1 MGFIY
6 LYSIEYY
13 HLRDD
18 ELTIEGH
25 VHGVPRPVV
34 TWWRGAFQVKPSYKF
49 TMLEEAHGVCKL
61 LIYKPGNKD
70 SGTYTLKAINSIGEA
85 QINQLV
91 EVAKN
96 LHYHVPGIFHARDR
110 IQLDSLKQAKV
121 AMDAA
126 LKSKAESDQ
135 KRAEIEAEQQR
146 VQAARAPPEPLI
158 PAKQKL
164 QFATQLRDRMALE
177 GTTVKFAA
185 TVIGPDP
192 NTRWM
197 KDDKWLVMSENIK
210 NLSEEGKAIIQ
221 INNVTSADSGVY
233 KCVAKNDQS
242 EIETSCYFKVYA
254 AQADGDESEPIFALP
269 LRGIFTL
276 QSLYICF
283 GICICSCIYESYV
296 FLHLHLHPLRFVLSS
311 SFFCYNANTSISQN
325 SKLIV
330 FQRSQFSIEVDRV

>member
-1 MGFIY
+1 MLHSPICI
-6 LYSIEYY
+6 LEYY

-70 SGTYTLKAINSIGEA
+70 SGIYTLRANNSVGEA
-85 QINQLV
+85 QINHTV

-96 LHYHVPGIFHARDR
+96 RHYHVPGIFHARDK
-110 IQLDSLKQAKV
+110 IQLDSLKQARKS
-121 AMDAA
+121 MDEA
-126 LKSKAESDQ
+126 LRSKAESDQ

-146 VQAARAPPEPLI
+146 VAAARAPPEPLV

-164 QFATQLRDRMALE
+164 SFATQLRDRMALE
-177 GTTVKFAA
+177 GTTVKFAC
-185 TVIGPDP
+185 TVIGPSP

-197 KDDKWLVMSENIK
+197 KDDKWLTMSDNLK

-221 INNVTSADSGVY
+221 INSVSAADTGVY
-233 KCVAKNDQS
+233 KCVAKNDLS
-242 EIETSCYFKVYA
+242 EIETSCYFKVYT

-269 LRGIFTL
+269 LRGIF
-276 QSLYICF
+276 SYLYRRPCLIVSVSVSVSR
-283 GICICSCIYESYV
+283 ICI
-296 FLHLHLHPLRFVLSS
+296 FLLRRQHEH
-311 SFFCYNANTSISQN
+311 TN
-325 SKLIV
+325 SDSTQKFKLIV
-330 FQRSQFSIEVDRV
+330 VQLRSPSVRK